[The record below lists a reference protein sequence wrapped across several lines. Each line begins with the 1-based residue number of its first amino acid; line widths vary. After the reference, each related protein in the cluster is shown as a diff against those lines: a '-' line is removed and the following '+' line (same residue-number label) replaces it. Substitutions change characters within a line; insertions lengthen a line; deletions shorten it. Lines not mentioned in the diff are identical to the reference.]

1 MENKAQQTEKEKFK
15 LLEENPINIKKIK
28 IEKRIRKNKEYN
40 ASFLEKKRTADEIRT
55 NDNSSKN
62 KHSSESDS
70 QSTQIK
76 KGIKVIYFKSSKYIN
91 QSKLEKIFSKYGKIE
106 EIKIT
111 KEDQGFIKFSRSE
124 FAQNAMND
132 KNIIYEKNK
141 LTIDFKKIEIQ
152 KDVEIKEEEEEEEK
166 DKSIKKEKEEDN
178 SKKDKAEDNNENEEK
193 DSENER
199 ETSFIK
205 TKIQKRNEK
214 SKDKDYSEGF
224 GQKIQTLED
233 VISTIKRY
241 YKEME
246 DYKKQNDE
254 YKKQNDEYKKQNDEY
269 KKQNEEYKKQNEE
282 YKKQNE
288 EYKKKNEKDKK
299 NLFKLIGVLGEI
311 NHQNEKYITYLNLK
325 IENLNDKI
333 DPFIQNIIYS

>member
-1 MENKAQQTEKEKFK
+1 MEKKAQQTEKEKFK

-28 IEKRIRKNKEYN
+28 IEKRIRKNN

-199 ETSFIK
+199 ETSFIN

-246 DYKKQNDE
+246 D
-254 YKKQNDEYKKQNDEY
+254 Y

>member
-1 MENKAQQTEKEKFK
+1 MEKKAQQTEKEKFK

-28 IEKRIRKNKEYN
+28 KGNRIKKNKGNN

-178 SKKDKAEDNNENEEK
+178 SKKDKEEDNNENEEK

-199 ETSFIK
+199 ETSFIN

-246 DYKKQNDE
+246 D
-254 YKKQNDEYKKQNDEY
+254 Y

>member
-1 MENKAQQTEKEKFK
+1 MEKKAQQTEKEKFK

-28 IEKRIRKNKEYN
+28 KEKRIRKNKGNN

-152 KDVEIKEEEEEEEK
+152 KDVEIKEEEEEEEEK

-199 ETSFIK
+199 ETSFIN

-246 DYKKQNDE
+246 DYKKQNEE
-254 YKKQNDEYKKQNDEY
+254 YKKQND
-269 KKQNEEYKKQNEE
+269 E

>member
-1 MENKAQQTEKEKFK
+1 MEKKAQQTEKEKFK

-91 QSKLEKIFSKYGKIE
+91 QSKLEMIFSKYGKIE

-152 KDVEIKEEEEEEEK
+152 KDVEIKEEEEEEEEK

-178 SKKDKAEDNNENEEK
+178 SKKDKEEDNNENEEK

-199 ETSFIK
+199 ETSFIN

-233 VISTIKRY
+233 VISTIKSY

-246 DYKKQNDE
+246 DYKKQNE
-254 YKKQNDEYKKQNDEY
+254 EY

>member
-28 IEKRIRKNKEYN
+28 IEKRIRKIKESN

-152 KDVEIKEEEEEEEK
+152 KDVEIKEEEEEEEEK

-233 VISTIKRY
+233 VISAIKRY

-254 YKKQNDEYKKQNDEY
+254 YKKQND
-269 KKQNEEYKKQNEE
+269 E

>member
-1 MENKAQQTEKEKFK
+1 MEKKAQQTEKEKFK
-15 LLEENPINIKKIK
+15 LLEEIPINIKKIK
-28 IEKRIRKNKEYN
+28 KEKRIRKNKGN
-40 ASFLEKKRTADEIRT
+40 NTSFLEKKRTADEIRT

-178 SKKDKAEDNNENEEK
+178 SKKDKEEDNNENEEK

-199 ETSFIK
+199 ETSFIN

-233 VISTIKRY
+233 VISTIKSY

-246 DYKKQNDE
+246 D
-254 YKKQNDEYKKQNDEY
+254 Y

>member
-1 MENKAQQTEKEKFK
+1 MEKKAQQTEKEKFK

-28 IEKRIRKNKEYN
+28 IEKRIRKIKESN

-199 ETSFIK
+199 ETSFIN

-233 VISTIKRY
+233 VISTIKSY

-246 DYKKQNDE
+246 D
-254 YKKQNDEYKKQNDEY
+254 Y

-311 NHQNEKYITYLNLK
+311 NYQNEKYITYLNLK

>member
-1 MENKAQQTEKEKFK
+1 MENKAQQTKKEKFK
-15 LLEENPINIKKIK
+15 LLEEIPINIKKIK
-28 IEKRIRKNKEYN
+28 KEKRIRKNKGNN

-199 ETSFIK
+199 ETSFIN

-233 VISTIKRY
+233 VISTIKSY

-246 DYKKQNDE
+246 DYKKQND
-254 YKKQNDEYKKQNDEY
+254 
-269 KKQNEEYKKQNEE
+269 EYKKQNEE

>member
-1 MENKAQQTEKEKFK
+1 MEKKAQQTEKEKFK
-15 LLEENPINIKKIK
+15 LLEDNPINIKKIK
-28 IEKRIRKNKEYN
+28 IEKRIRKNKGNN

-152 KDVEIKEEEEEEEK
+152 KDVEIKEEEEEEEEK

-199 ETSFIK
+199 ETSFIN

-233 VISTIKRY
+233 VISTIKSY

-246 DYKKQNDE
+246 D
-254 YKKQNDEYKKQNDEY
+254 Y

-311 NHQNEKYITYLNLK
+311 NHQNEKYMTYLNLK

>member
-1 MENKAQQTEKEKFK
+1 MENKAQQTKKEKFK
-15 LLEENPINIKKIK
+15 LLEEIPINIKKIK

-91 QSKLEKIFSKYGKIE
+91 HSKLEKIFSKYGKIE

-152 KDVEIKEEEEEEEK
+152 KDVEIKEEEEEEEEK

-233 VISTIKRY
+233 VISAIKRY

-254 YKKQNDEYKKQNDEY
+254 YKKQND
-269 KKQNEEYKKQNEE
+269 E

-311 NHQNEKYITYLNLK
+311 NHQNEKYIKYLNLK

>member
-1 MENKAQQTEKEKFK
+1 
-15 LLEENPINIKKIK
+15 
-28 IEKRIRKNKEYN
+28 
-40 ASFLEKKRTADEIRT
+40 
-55 NDNSSKN
+55 
-62 KHSSESDS
+62 
-70 QSTQIK
+70 
-76 KGIKVIYFKSSKYIN
+76 
-91 QSKLEKIFSKYGKIE
+91 LEKIFSKYGKIE

-152 KDVEIKEEEEEEEK
+152 KDVEIKEEEEEEK

-178 SKKDKAEDNNENEEK
+178 SKKDKEEDNNENEEK

-199 ETSFIK
+199 ETSFIN

-233 VISTIKRY
+233 VISTIKSY

-246 DYKKQNDE
+246 DYKKQNEE
-254 YKKQNDEYKKQNDEY
+254 YKKQNEEYKKQNEEY

-311 NHQNEKYITYLNLK
+311 NHQNEKYIKYLNLK

>member
-1 MENKAQQTEKEKFK
+1 MEKKAQQTEKEKFK

-152 KDVEIKEEEEEEEK
+152 KDVEIKEEEEEEEEK

-178 SKKDKAEDNNENEEK
+178 SKKDKEEDNNENEEK

-199 ETSFIK
+199 ETSFIN

-233 VISTIKRY
+233 VISTIKSY

-246 DYKKQNDE
+246 DYKKQNE
-254 YKKQNDEYKKQNDEY
+254 EY

>member
-1 MENKAQQTEKEKFK
+1 MENKTQQTKKEKFK
-15 LLEENPINIKKIK
+15 LLEEIPINIKKIK
-28 IEKRIRKNKEYN
+28 KEKRIRKNKGNN

-199 ETSFIK
+199 ETSFIN

-233 VISTIKRY
+233 VISTIKSY

-246 DYKKQNDE
+246 DYKKQNE
-254 YKKQNDEYKKQNDEY
+254 EY

>member
-1 MENKAQQTEKEKFK
+1 MEKKAQQAEKEKFK
-15 LLEENPINIKKIK
+15 LLEDNPINIKKIK
-28 IEKRIRKNKEYN
+28 IEKRIRKIKENN

-152 KDVEIKEEEEEEEK
+152 KDVEIKEEEEEEEEK

-233 VISTIKRY
+233 VISTIKSY

-246 DYKKQNDE
+246 D
-254 YKKQNDEYKKQNDEY
+254 
-269 KKQNEEYKKQNEE
+269 

-288 EYKKKNEKDKK
+288 EYKKKNEEYKEKNEKDKK
-299 NLFKLIGVLGEI
+299 NLFKLIRVLSEI
-311 NHQNEKYITYLNLK
+311 HHQNEKYLTNLDLK
-325 IENLNDKI
+325 IENLNGKI
-333 DPFIQNIIYS
+333 EILSNM